1 MTTTPILNKLAIIG
15 VGMMG
20 ASVAQASRQAGA
32 VKTIVGFDS
41 NPDHRT
47 QALNK
52 GIVDGVYDSIADTV
66 ADADMVM
73 LASPMGTYDSIAK
86 SLTGALKPTCIVTD
100 LGSVKAKVYTRL
112 LQTGHAP
119 ELIIPGHPIAGS
131 EKSGPTHGITQLFQ
145 DRHVIITPKDHTDKT
160 ALKTLIDFWKT
171 LGADVETMTPEHHDR
186 VLAITS
192 HLPHLLSYIMVDT
205 ASNLEDHLKREGVED
220 PLDTSEVI
228 KYSAGGFRDFTRMA
242 GSDPIMWR
250 DIFLE
255 NEDAVLEMLG
265 RYTEDLIAIQRA
277 IRWKDGEKL
286 RNLFEKT
293 REIRQGVIEQ
303 GQAGTFVPTNTDD
316 DTTLSLYNSD

>member
-1 MTTTPILNKLAIIG
+1 MTINTLTIIG
-15 VGMMG
+15 MGMMG
-20 ASVAQASRQAGA
+20 ASVAQASRHTGA
-32 VKTIVGFDS
+32 VKTIIGYDS
-41 NPDHRT
+41 NPDHCK
-47 QALNK
+47 QSLAG
-52 GIVDGVYDSIADTV
+52 GIVDAVYDNIADAV

-86 SLTGALKPTCIVTD
+86 SLKEALKPTCILTD
-100 LGSVKAKVYTRL
+100 LGSVKAQVYTRL
-112 LQTGHAP
+112 TQSGHAP
-119 ELIIPGHPIAGS
+119 ELIIPAHPIAGS
-131 EKSGPTHGITQLFQ
+131 EKSGPKNGITQLFQ

-160 ALKTLIDFWKT
+160 ALKTVMDFWKT

-220 PLDTSEVI
+220 PLATCEVI

-286 RNLFEKT
+286 QKLFEET
-293 REIRQGVIEQ
+293 REIRRGVIEQ

-316 DTTLSLYNSD
+316 DTALSLYNSE